1 MASADLPRRVGIVGL
16 GLMGGSVARA
26 LKTLDPPPRVVAF
39 TRDASDAQTAVRE
52 GILDQIAG
60 DPAEAVVDQDLIV
73 YATPLGV
80 AVDLMATHAELL
92 GNAAITDV
100 VGLKVPLLEQAREGG
115 FADRYVGA
123 HPMVG
128 GTGSAFGAST
138 HGLFVD
144 RTVWMVAGD
153 ASGDRV
159 ESVENV
165 WRSFGA
171 RTRAITAE
179 EHDRSM
185 VWASHL
191 PQLLAMAL
199 ARMLAAQG
207 LQAGDL
213 GAGGLEMTR
222 LAMSSS
228 EMWSDLLDVSVA
240 SNALA
245 LGALQ
250 EELALMQSA
259 LEHGSGEVV
268 GDLMDQIRGWREDA

>member
-26 LKTLDPPPRVVAF
+26 LKALDPPPRIVGF

-52 GILDQIAG
+52 GIIDQVAA
-60 DPAEAVVDQDLIV
+60 DPAEAVVDQDLVV
-73 YATPLGV
+73 YAAPLRV
-80 AVDLMATHAELL
+80 VVDLMATHGELT
-92 GNAAITDV
+92 GDAMITDV
-100 VGLKVPLLEQAREGG
+100 VGLKGPLLEQARASG

-128 GTGSAFGAST
+128 GTGSGFST
-138 HGLFVD
+138 STEGLFVD

-153 ASGDRV
+153 ASEDRV
-159 ESVENV
+159 EYVTNL
-165 WRSFGA
+165 WRSLGA
-171 RTRAITAE
+171 RTRAITAA

-191 PQLLAMAL
+191 PQLVATAL
-199 ARMLAAQG
+199 ARVLSAQG
-207 LQAGDL
+207 LEASDL
-213 GAGGLEMTR
+213 GAGGLDMTR

-228 EMWSDLLDVSVA
+228 EMWNDLLEA
-240 SNALA
+240 SGASDAMA

-250 EELALMQSA
+250 DELTLMQLALKQ
-259 LEHGSGEVV
+259 GGGEAV
-268 GDLMDQIRGWREDA
+268 GDMMDQIRTWREDA